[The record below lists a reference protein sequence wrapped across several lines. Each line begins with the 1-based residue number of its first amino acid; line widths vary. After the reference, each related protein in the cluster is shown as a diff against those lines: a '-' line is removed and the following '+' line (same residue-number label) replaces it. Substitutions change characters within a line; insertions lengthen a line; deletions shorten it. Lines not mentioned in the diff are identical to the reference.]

1 VGTFF
6 LAKEIGGKMRLSKR
20 PVKLWLREDFALGD
34 CDAVKRRQQAG
45 KRRLSLPDT
54 IDRHDLNLS
63 ARNTS

>member
-34 CDAVKRRQQAG
+34 CDAVTRHQQAG
-45 KRRLSLPDT
+45 KNRL
-54 IDRHDLNLS
+54 
-63 ARNTS
+63 